1 MTTGHGP
8 VALWAAIAAIG
19 IGTYAIRV
27 SFLYLFGRLNGV
39 PAGVEA
45 TLRYVPPAVLA
56 ALAVPAVVT
65 TRPSVTATLLD
76 PRVGASVVAFA
87 VAWLTENVVATLVVG
102 MGTLWVLRFLVV

>member
-8 VALWAAIAAIG
+8 VALWATIVAIG
-19 IGTYAIRV
+19 VGTYAIRL
-27 SFLYLFGRLNGV
+27 SFLYLFGRLDGV

-45 TLRYVPPAVLA
+45 TLRYVPPAILA

-65 TRPSVTATLLD
+65 LRPSVSATLFD
-76 PRVGASVVAFA
+76 PRVGAGVVAFA

-102 MGTLWVLRFLVV
+102 MGTLWVLRFLVL